1 MLQEDILQ
9 ALLGGFRASFDIHSP
24 HSLCGRELAAYCRF
38 SSRSEKYVL
47 IKRAVIWAAESNE
60 HVLILE
66 IPRLDQSAV
75 SELSEYLKSV
85 EKACVEPHK
94 DHMVSLITLFL
105 LAGEI
110 EQDGK
115 AALKRLRFG
124 KNYKFTIHGY
134 SSARAVAFDMQTQA
148 FISNAAGKTLIPYY
162 KKRLA
167 ALISHP

>member
-9 ALLGGFRASFDIHSP
+9 ALLNGYRASFDIYSP
-24 HSLCGRELAAYCRF
+24 HSLCGKELAAYCRF

-66 IPRLDQSAV
+66 VPRLDQSIV
-75 SELSEYLKSV
+75 IELSEYLKSV

-105 LAGEI
+105 LVGET
-110 EQDGK
+110 ERDGK
-115 AALKRLRFG
+115 AALKRLRFS
-124 KNYKFTIHGY
+124 KSYKFSVHGY
-134 SSARAVAFDMQTQA
+134 SSARAVAFDLNLKE
-148 FISNAAGKTLIPYY
+148 FISNAAGKTLVPYY

-167 ALISHP
+167 ALLS

>member
-1 MLQEDILQ
+1 MLQEEILQ
-9 ALLGGFRASFDIHSP
+9 ALLSGYRASFDIYSP
-24 HSLCGRELAAYCRF
+24 HSLCNRELLAYCRF

-66 IPRLDQSAV
+66 IPRLDKSAV
-75 SELSEYLKSV
+75 SELAGYLEAV

-105 LAGEI
+105 LVGGM

-124 KNYKFTIHGY
+124 KSYKFTVHGY
-134 SSARAVAFDMQTQA
+134 SSARAVAFDLNSEELV
-148 FISNAAGKTLIPYY
+148 SNAAGKTLIPYY

-167 ALISHP
+167 ALLK